1 MLNVKVGCGAALTF
15 TVSIYFVHYV
25 FSIVSMNL
33 LRWFKIYMLKTAADK
48 LHPPGLPALLQY

>member
-15 TVSIYFVHYV
+15 TVSVYLVHKV

-33 LRWFKIYMLKTAADK
+33 LRRFKIYMLKTAADK
-48 LHPPGLPALLQY
+48 PHPPGLRALLQY